1 MAIVLVLMAF
11 LFLSV
16 LLTAGL
22 LSGGQE
28 PRTITD
34 GRRLLDAGEAQAARK
49 VFERLARQRSP
60 NAPGREPA
68 LFWLGRTLEELG
80 RFDDARRVYLKYLQ
94 DYDGPGTT
102 TRATPQ
108 VLTRVRE
115 RLGELLRGAPQTTET
130 PSAWGAF
137 LRQQDDPESQPAA
150 LGLPDARR
158 LMEEGRFDPA
168 RKVLERL
175 IEDETAEP
183 LRENALWLLGL
194 SHEGLGRAAEAL
206 QTYRRYTQDYGP
218 GAPRRAT
225 PRILAQV
232 EQRTAELETELEGN
246 TSAWERFQR
255 LERAK
260 SARKAVVLPD
270 LPGLP
275 DNEREHLPLTP
286 DEVRRD
292 LKRLDVGIRV
302 GDYVLAEKLGEGGM
316 GEVFRA
322 LLPVA
327 IKFART
333 PEAVDHLRRFGALQS
348 QIKSQRI
355 VKPLKVDLDANPP
368 YVVMEFVDGP
378 TLREL
383 LRLHDR
389 LEPAVALHVLLEV
402 ARGLRD
408 AHLAGVL
415 HLDLKPE
422 NVLLDESGSVK
433 LTDFELGRLQGE
445 ASQLRLS
452 LSFRSGE
459 AEGLAGTLA
468 YMSPEQRAGKVP
480 DVRSDLYTF
489 GVILFETLAGSLP
502 EPGDRPSDFVD
513 ELPPE
518 VDAVFERCFARLE
531 RRYVDAGE
539 LVRDLERVVLALPI
553 RADLAK
559 VFAGVPRTAHEGAVP
574 RLLKG
579 VEPRR
584 RREVDHFEKALRDAI
599 ERASL
604 AGPEVQQDLEAGP
617 SGAPE
622 GEPALPAPEEQALVV
637 VAPTAPEALSVD
649 APLDGHVDAPVDPS
663 AHDGDGAPSP
673 HAPSPQVEPVAPT
686 PPDVTEEPVPT
697 LAAPPVDAPPAEPRA
712 IRRPDLDAVLATRNA
727 PTIEE
732 PERAPERE

>member
-115 RLGELLRGAPQTTET
+115 RLGELLRGTPATTEA
-130 PSAWGAF
+130 PSAWSAF
-137 LRQQDDPESQPAA
+137 LRQQDEPEAQPTA

-168 RKVLERL
+168 RKVLEHL
-175 IEDETAEP
+175 VEAESAEP

-194 SHEGLGRAAEAL
+194 SHEGLGRAEDAL
-206 QTYRRYTQDYGP
+206 AAYRRYTQDYGP
-218 GAPRRAT
+218 GAARRAT

-232 EQRTAELETELEGN
+232 QQRTSELESELEGGG
-246 TSAWERFQR
+246 SAWERFQR
-255 LERAK
+255 VERAK
-260 SARKAVVLPD
+260 SARRAVQLADVPAVGPLPEE
-270 LPGLP
+270 
-275 DNEREHLPLTP
+275 EREHLPLTP

-333 PEAVDHLRRFGALQS
+333 PEAVEHLRRFGALQS

-389 LEPAVALHVLLEV
+389 LDPAVALHVLLEV

-480 DVRSDLYTF
+480 DVRSDVYTF

-502 EPGDRPSDFVD
+502 EPGDRPSDFVED
-513 ELPPE
+513 LPPE

-539 LVRDLERVVLALPI
+539 LVRDLERVVLALPV

-584 RREVDHFEKALRDAI
+584 RVEVDHFEKTLRDAI

-604 AGPEVQQDLEAGP
+604 AGPEVQQDLEA
-617 SGAPE
+617 APPVE
-622 GEPALPAPEEQALVV
+622 APVAEASPVEASPVEASPVEAPVAEVPVLPEVPVAPPAPVEGSPA
-637 VAPTAPEALSVD
+637 VA
-649 APLDGHVDAPVDPS
+649 APVET
-663 AHDGDGAPSP
+663 ATSP
-673 HAPSPQVEPVAPT
+673 IAEPVAP
-686 PPDVTEEPVPT
+686 PPEPE
-697 LAAPPVDAPPAEPRA
+697 APLSTREAEVVAEPPRSV
-712 IRRPDLDAVLATRNA
+712 RRPDLDAVLASRYT
-727 PTIEE
+727 PPDEE
-732 PERAPERE
+732 PHRAPERE

>member
-115 RLGELLRGAPQTTET
+115 RLGELLRGTPTTT
-130 PSAWGAF
+130 ADGGAWGAF
-137 LRQQDDPESQPAA
+137 LRQQDDPSETTTPS

-168 RKVLERL
+168 RKVLEQL
-175 IEDETAEP
+175 VEAESAEP

-194 SHEGLGRAAEAL
+194 SHEGLGRAEDAL
-206 QTYRRYTQDYGP
+206 QAYRRYAQDYGP
-218 GAPRRAT
+218 GAARRAT
-225 PRILAQV
+225 PRILSQV
-232 EQRTAELETELEGN
+232 EQRTTELESELEGN

-255 LERAK
+255 VERAK
-260 SARKAVVLPD
+260 SARKAVVLAD
-270 LPGLP
+270 ARLPEE
-275 DNEREHLPLTP
+275 NEREALPLTP
-286 DEVRRD
+286 EEVRRD

-333 PEAVDHLRRFGALQS
+333 PEAVEHLRRFGALQS

-383 LRLHDR
+383 LRLHDK

-402 ARGLRD
+402 GRGLRD

-489 GVILFETLAGSLP
+489 GVILFESLAGSLP

-513 ELPPE
+513 DLPPE

-539 LVRDLERVVLALPI
+539 LVRDLERVVLALPV
-553 RADLAK
+553 RADLQK
-559 VFAGVPRTAHEGAVP
+559 VFAGVPRTALEGAVP

-584 RREVDHFEKALRDAI
+584 RKEVDHFEKALRDAI

-604 AGPEVQQDLEAGP
+604 AGPEVQQDLEAAH
-617 SGAPE
+617 APIA
-622 GEPALPAPEEQALVV
+622 EPAEAVEVLPEVPPPQ
-637 VAPTAPEALSVD
+637 VAPV
-649 APLDGHVDAPVDPS
+649 VDAPVVVTLPVEPT
-663 AHDGDGAPSP
+663 HDGNGVVS
-673 HAPSPQVEPVAPT
+673 
-686 PPDVTEEPVPT
+686 
-697 LAAPPVDAPPAEPRA
+697 APPVAESPAVAVTPEPPVATPAAEAPVELRA
-712 IRRPDLDAVLATRNA
+712 VRRPDLDAVLATRHA
-727 PTIEE
+727 PEVEE
-732 PERAPERE
+732 PARTPERE